1 MHFHMPKGRTK
12 KTGLPPGTVVYV
24 GSEKTEKVIVESI
37 KYNEIEFLTKETENV
52 EEVLGVKDE
61 NGKIWI
67 NIDGLHK
74 TEVIEK
80 IGRHFNLHPLT
91 IEDIAN
97 TQQRPKMEVFENYIF
112 IVLRMLK
119 FNNK

>member
-24 GSEKTEKVIVESI
+24 GSEKTEKVIVEII
-37 KYNEIEFLTKETENV
+37 KYNEIEFLTKETESV
-52 EEVLGVKDE
+52 EEALNLKMG
-61 NGKIWI
+61 IQLWI
-67 NIDGLHK
+67 NIDGLQK

-97 TQQRPKMEVFENYIF
+97 TQQRPKW
-112 IVLRMLK
+112 K
-119 FNNK
+119 F